1 MKNAR
6 KCGRIFYM
14 WGEEMATTPENWKTL
29 GNLLFYP
36 GLNKRFFY
44 FASLLNGYTKHNDI
58 YNPKANAIGSAA
70 KDILSN
76 NLDTNEINNASL
88 SWNEKYKTII
98 AFLTKAIITEQQN
111 EKAYLEGKIKLMKQ
125 QFSKKDISESPELSQ
140 IEAIYQQAVNGGAF
154 NYNQFIIALNG
165 LLQGLSNTKELFSY
179 EYDRL
184 NHMQE
189 GLNQI
194 YQNRENQIRGLAT
207 KQRKDIVETEQMIQ
221 QSMEEFDK
229 KRKITYVADSPKI
242 STLRGFKTNIK
253 DVGVTSDVAIS
264 RWVNEVINKIFHSTK
279 FINLAKKAIQECGYD
294 KVKARSML
302 RPIIIKSVTS
312 YALKHMDEVLNQQI
326 YDKSITNI
334 INELQDEIQFNAKI
348 SIKGYD
354 DKFGEKGTHL
364 DYFKKGLE
372 GILEGE
378 QHATGIYG
386 AISSLYEKSKQT
398 SNKPLQKDAISV
410 LSMLKSKN
418 PTLLYSVEQLNQF
431 EAQINAI
438 NKLIKTEIKL
448 TKKNQAITN
457 QILNTT
463 QSITLSSNNQN
474 ITINI
479 SIDKEGNITFD
490 DKTNA
495 QEQFSN
501 LFGIKAAGIN
511 LTTSKVRSAIT
522 YTKGFLS
529 PQLRKEL
536 DAEFEKGY
544 RSTKQKLYD
553 TLYYTLQDIDL
564 GINGPILSE
573 IKLLIQ
579 NTLINETNSR
589 LNWIGKGN
597 VKTDAFEIFTPG
609 ISNKQLKTINY
620 QRDPN
625 LKTLVLAINKK
636 MLAQRNKLLDEFA
649 SGLEN
654 MTELYTQEHKK
665 LYNRYSIYASR
676 YLEALSNYTQKDKM
690 IQTLIE
696 KTVKQVRAQIKGTIP
711 QTQLLAKILA
721 ERQSAFL
728 NSLKNTLY
736 ISSTM
741 KTYNE
746 YQNDIGFIGGSLG
759 GNVITQLAHLGVLFR
774 NAGMELT
781 KDEFEWL
788 LFAIINC
795 SSVSVVGE
803 KNKNII
809 ENYLGAIAA
818 FALFDEA
825 GAELFMLKQQLTDRK
840 NAQSSSN
847 ILHLYGLNGIYYP
860 GSFILT
866 QVLESVQSMQT
877 VMDIDSIESNI
888 HNGISIINGA
898 NYKMIPNRNGRANTK
913 KPSNS
918 DPWGTVSKK
927 VIASTHLKITFMAG
941 LLGILDNLNSLM
953 QEIPIP
959 N

>member
-1 MKNAR
+1 
-6 KCGRIFYM
+6 
-14 WGEEMATTPENWKTL
+14 MATPITWETL

-36 GLNKRFFY
+36 GANPRFFY

-58 YNPKANAIGSAA
+58 YNPVAHAIGNAA
-70 KDILSN
+70 KNALSN
-76 NLDTNEINNASL
+76 NLNDNNNNISSSL
-88 SWNEKYKTII
+88 PWDEKYKAII
-98 AFLTKAIITEQQN
+98 TFLTKAIETEQQN
-111 EKAYLEGKIKLMKQ
+111 EKAYLEGKIKLMKK
-125 QFSKKDISESPELSQ
+125 QFSKQEISESPELNQ
-140 IEAIYQQAVNGGAF
+140 IEAIYQQAINGGAF
-154 NYNQFIIALNG
+154 DYNQFIIALNG
-165 LLQGLSNTKELFSY
+165 LLQGLSNTKGLFDY
-179 EYDRL
+179 EYNRL

-189 GLNQI
+189 GLDQI
-194 YQNRENQIRGLAT
+194 YQNRENQIRGLMTSQQKNIA
-207 KQRKDIVETEQMIQ
+207 ETEQMIQ
-221 QSMEEFDK
+221 QSMKEFDK
-229 KRKITYVADSPKI
+229 KRKVTYIADSPKI

-253 DVGVTSDVAIS
+253 DIEVTSDVAIS
-264 RWVNEVINKIFHSTK
+264 RWVNEVINKIFHSTR
-279 FINLAKKAIQECGYD
+279 FIGLAKKAIQECGYD
-294 KVKARSML
+294 KEKARNML

-334 INELQDEIQFNAKI
+334 INELQDDIQFNAKI
-348 SIKGYD
+348 NIQGYD

-372 GILEGE
+372 GVLEGE
-378 QHATGIYG
+378 QRATGIYG
-386 AISSLYEKSKQT
+386 AIASLYEKSKQT

-431 EAQINAI
+431 ETQIDTI
-438 NKLIKTEIKL
+438 NKLIKEEIKL
-448 TKKNQAITN
+448 TKKNQVVSN

-474 ITINI
+474 VTINV

-495 QEQFSN
+495 REQFSN

-511 LTTSKVRSAIT
+511 LATSKVRSAIT

-573 IKLLIQ
+573 IKLLVQ
-579 NTLINETNSR
+579 NALISETNSR

-625 LKTLVLAINKK
+625 LKTLIIAINKK
-636 MLAQRNKLLDEFA
+636 MLEQRNKLLDEFA
-649 SGLEN
+649 TDIEN
-654 MTELYTQEHKK
+654 MTELYTQGHKK
-665 LYNRYSIYASR
+665 LYNQYDIYAGR
-676 YLEALSNYTQKDKM
+676 YLTALSNYTQQDKM
-690 IQTLIE
+690 IQALINRTL
-696 KTVKQVRAQIKGTIP
+696 KQVRAQIKGTIP

-728 NSLKNTLY
+728 DSLKNTLY

-759 GNVITQLAHLGVLFR
+759 TNVISQLNKLSDLFQA
-774 NAGMELT
+774 AGMQLT
-781 KDEFEWL
+781 KEEYEWL

-795 SSVSVVGE
+795 SPVSVIGE
-803 KNKNII
+803 RNKNII
-809 ENYLGAIAA
+809 ENYLGAIAI

-825 GAELFMLKQQLTDRK
+825 GAELLMLRAQLETNIK
-840 NAQSSSN
+840 APSSN

-866 QVLESVQSMQT
+866 QVLESVQSMQS
-877 VMDIDSIESNI
+877 VMNIDSIEPDI
-888 HNGISIINGA
+888 HNGISIVNGA
-898 NYKMIPNRNGRANTK
+898 NYKMIPNRNGNKNTK
-913 KPSNS
+913 KPSNT

-927 VIASTHLKITFMAG
+927 VIDSTHLKITFMAG
-941 LLGILDNLNSLM
+941 LLGILKNLNSLM
-953 QEIPIP
+953 QEIPMP
-959 N
+959 